1 MYVIL
6 SYDVEVKRDVKV
18 CNMCRRYLLHA
29 HESLFEGVISEAK
42 LRELERSLEE
52 LVDVRSD
59 SIRVYRF
66 PSVRYA
72 RKDEIGISRGNEA
85 IV

>member
-1 MYVIL
+1 M
-6 SYDVEVKRDVKV
+6 
-18 CNMCRRYLLHA
+18 
-29 HESLFEGVISEAK
+29 ISEAK

>member
-1 MYVIL
+1 MYVSL
-6 SYDVEVKRDVKV
+6 SYDVEAKRDAKV

-29 HESLFEGVISEAK
+29 HESLFEGVITEAK
-42 LRELERSLEE
+42 LRELEGLLEE
-52 LVDVRSD
+52 LVDARSD

-72 RKDEIGISRGNEA
+72 RKDEIGVSRGNA
-85 IV
+85 SIV